1 MGYCPLENAYRYECE
16 QEDWQCVP
24 LHSHHALGLAQFI
37 APHCVKYNNS
47 GALSYFADSS
57 AHQKSSQICER
68 QTSFKKPAM
77 DSSLAGRRE
86 LPADPTTWGFVTKI
100 LSCNNKHVH
109 PNGGINCSKI
119 CCPAQLTVQAEA
131 NVRGWRVKG

>member
-1 MGYCPLENAYRYECE
+1 MRAWDTVLLKMHAGTSASRKTGS
-16 QEDWQCVP
+16 VP
-24 LHSHHALGLAQFI
+24 LRSHHALGLAQFI
-37 APHCVKYNNS
+37 APHCVKYNTRAPS
-47 GALSYFADSS
+47 PISLIPRRT
-57 AHQKSSQICER
+57 KRVLEC

-86 LPADPTTWGFVTKI
+86 LLADSTMWGFVTKI

-109 PNGGINCSKI
+109 PNGGTNCSKI
-119 CCPAQLTVQAEA
+119 RCPAQLTVQAEA